1 MFAVA
6 ANQQLARNGST
17 EIAARPERE
26 ELDGRKKEQSQVKSN
41 SDQSSILLNQ
51 HAVMKERKGADS
63 RQGDQ

>member
-1 MFAVA
+1 LFAVA